1 MAIPLTVDEINKT
14 WLNSVLA
21 EAGFPDNEIDEVR
34 LNIIGEGSGFMGD
47 VIRLTVSFDGID
59 ANESVIVKIPTAS
72 DNRKVGQSLGVYER
86 EIRFYEEFRNR
97 MPVRTPAY
105 RYGAMDEAIAPEK
118 TLAVLRFI
126 NRLPGW
132 LMWSVFRLAT
142 WFGGKAELR
151 YVLMIEDL
159 GHLRVG
165 DQVAGCTAADAKM
178 TLAAMAKMQGEF
190 WQSEVLDETPWIIPL
205 ELSIKLSQLVFREA
219 MPDYLE
225 QNREHLSEKDILLL
239 QWLNDNGIALMK
251 RLAGE
256 PHTLVHGDFR
266 LDNLF
271 FDDKTSEIVLCDWQ
285 TLLSGPLGLD
295 LAYFLS
301 ASLAQESE
309 DSLDDLLAFY
319 RGELGKAGIDI
330 SAKKL
335 RWHYE
340 ASMLMILLRVIPA
353 EFQNLIDLG
362 DARGHDLVVTW
373 LQRTFS
379 KLRDVDLEQILDP

>member
-1 MAIPLTVDEINKT
+1 MGIPLTVDEINKT

-47 VIRLTVSFDGID
+47 VIRLTVSFEGIE

-86 EIRFYEEFRNR
+86 EIRFYEEFRTR

-105 RYGAMDEAIAPEK
+105 RYSAMDEAIAPEK
-118 TLAVLRFI
+118 ALAVLRFI

-142 WFGGKAELR
+142 WFGGKADLR

-178 TLAAMAKMQGEF
+178 ALAAMAKMQGEF
-190 WQSEVLDETPWIIPL
+190 WQSEELDETPWIIPL
-205 ELSIKLSQLVFREA
+205 DLSIKLTQLVFREA
-219 MPDYLE
+219 MPGYLE
-225 QNREHLSEKDILLL
+225 KNRERLSEKDILLL
-239 QWLNDNGIALMK
+239 QWLSNNGIALMK
-251 RLAGE
+251 RLALE

-301 ASLAQESE
+301 ASLAEESE
-309 DSLDDLLAFY
+309 DSLDELLAFY
-319 RGELGKAGIDI
+319 RSELRKAGIDI
-330 SAKKL
+330 NTEKL

-362 DARGHDLVVTW
+362 EARGHDLIVTW

>member
-1 MAIPLTVDEINKT
+1 MAIPLTVAEINKT

-21 EAGFPDNEIDEVR
+21 EAGFPDKVIDEVK

-47 VIRLTVSFDGID
+47 VIRLTVSFEGIE

-118 TLAVLRFI
+118 ALAVLRFI

-142 WFGGKAELR
+142 WFGGKADLR

-178 TLAAMAKMQGEF
+178 ALVAMAKMQGEF

-205 ELSIKLSQLVFREA
+205 DLSIKLSQLVFREA
-219 MPDYLE
+219 MPGYLE
-225 QNREHLSEKDILLL
+225 KNREQLSEKDILLL
-239 QWLNDNGIALMK
+239 QWLSNNGIALMK
-251 RLAGE
+251 RLALE

-309 DSLDDLLAFY
+309 DSLDELLAFY
-319 RGELGKAGIDI
+319 RGELRKAGIDI
-330 SAKKL
+330 NAEKL

-353 EFQNLIDLG
+353 EFQHLIDLG
-362 DARGHDLVVTW
+362 EARGHDLIVTW

-379 KLRDVDLEQILDP
+379 KLRDVDLEHILDP